1 MRELTL
7 GARASQDAGSRNLGS
22 TFLIH
27 PVQHMTLK
35 HEDLARSIVLRDHE
49 AEEVPHDI
57 FLNSNRAEELRNDID
72 AINNRLEAENEFWQ
86 TGINEAEASRIVL
99 GILWMSVFQC
109 NELIVSAR
117 KSENFGHNNHKRGTK
132 QRDCRWKG
140 VDLPCQELFSLI
152 PTDYGFCCSFNH
164 DSLDA
169 MLRNSNYV
177 SKVMDVDERY
187 GSK

>member
-117 KSENFGHNNHKRGTK
+117 ESENFGHNNHKRGT
-132 QRDCRWKG
+132 
-140 VDLPCQELFSLI
+140 
-152 PTDYGFCCSFNH
+152 
-164 DSLDA
+164 
-169 MLRNSNYV
+169 
-177 SKVMDVDERY
+177 
-187 GSK
+187 